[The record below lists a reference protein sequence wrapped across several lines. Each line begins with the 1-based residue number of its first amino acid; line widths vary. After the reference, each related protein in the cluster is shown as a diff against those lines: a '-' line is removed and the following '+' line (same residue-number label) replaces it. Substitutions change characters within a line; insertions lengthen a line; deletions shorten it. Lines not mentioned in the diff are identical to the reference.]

1 MSDSEQDTAD
11 PAARRLTEARAQT
24 LQQIAALRR
33 NFEGF
38 VESALLV
45 NTDDEHDP
53 EGATIAFERAQVSAL
68 SKQAAADLAAIDDA
82 LERLSRGSYGRCE
95 VCAGPIGDERLDAIP
110 SATRCIACAS
120 MSSSPQ
126 DGRAQ

>member
-1 MSDSEQDTAD
+1 MSDREQETAA
-11 PAARRLTEARAQT
+11 PATRRLTEARAQT

-33 NFEGF
+33 NFEGI
-38 VESALLV
+38 VEAALLV

-68 SKQAAADLAAIDDA
+68 SKQADADLAAIDDA
-82 LERLSRGSYGRCE
+82 LERLRRGSYGRCE

-120 MSSSPQ
+120 MASSRH